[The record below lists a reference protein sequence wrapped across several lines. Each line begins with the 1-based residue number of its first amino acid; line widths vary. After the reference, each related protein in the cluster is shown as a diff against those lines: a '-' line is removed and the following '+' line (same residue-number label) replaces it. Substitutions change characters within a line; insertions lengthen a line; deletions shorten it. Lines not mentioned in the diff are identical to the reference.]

1 MGSRWRV
8 IEAVALPMLTLL
20 FLALWQGYRHHTDA
34 IRALRLQLHELEQQQ
49 PAEVNTPNLM
59 VEQLEFL
66 QRRQKDLEKQIG
78 EARRSQQSWQTRERQ
93 RSQSLPLAPKPT
105 ELEPKPERTSLPGQ
119 DSTFNIIPIP

>member
-59 VEQLEFL
+59 VEQLEFM
-66 QRRQKDLEKQIG
+66 QRRQQSLETQIG
-78 EARRSQQSWQTRERQ
+78 DLKKAQQRWRTQERQ
-93 RSQSLPLAPKPT
+93 RVQRSEPTARPGEPDKPSL
-105 ELEPKPERTSLPGQ
+105 
-119 DSTFNIIPIP
+119 DFIPIP